1 MPTTR
6 ASRYEDVD
14 DLDRQ
19 IIAVLKDNGRAS
31 NQKIAQKLGLSPA
44 AVGARVRRLEKEKM
58 LRIVVV
64 ADFDVIGCELLL
76 AVGIRAERRDPRLVA
91 RDLAALPQVFSCSL
105 MAGTYNIEA
114 LVALRSVEALKD
126 FMEISL
132 AQISGIGEF
141 SAEVVVDMLKYE
153 FDVVP
158 FTR

>member
-31 NQKIAQKLGLSPA
+31 NQKIARKLGLSPA

-64 ADFDVIGCELLL
+64 SDFDVIGCELLL
-76 AVGIRAERRDPRLVA
+76 AVGIRVERRDPREVA
-91 RDLAALPQVFSCSL
+91 QDLAALPQVFSCSL

-114 LVALRSVEALKD
+114 LVALPSVDALKD
-126 FMEISL
+126 FMEVSL
-132 AQISGIGEF
+132 AHISGIGEF
-141 SAEVVVDMLKYE
+141 SAEVAVDMLKYE

>member
-1 MPTTR
+1 MATPRT
-6 ASRYEDVD
+6 SRYEDVD

-44 AVGARVRRLEKEKM
+44 AVGARVRRLEKERM
-58 LRIVVV
+58 LRVVVV
-64 ADFDVIGCELLL
+64 ADFEVIGCDLLL
-76 AVGIRAERRDPRLVA
+76 AVGIRVERRDPRSVA
-91 RDLAALPQVFSCSL
+91 RDLAALPEVFSCSL
-105 MAGTYNIEA
+105 MAGVHNIEA
-114 LVALRSVEALKD
+114 LIALPDVDALKD
-126 FMEISL
+126 FMENKLANIAGIS
-132 AQISGIGEF
+132 EF

>member
-6 ASRYEDVD
+6 TSRYEDVD
-14 DLDRQ
+14 DLDRE

-31 NQKIAQKLGLSPA
+31 NQKIAQRLGLSPA
-44 AVGARVRRLEKEKM
+44 AVGARVRRLEKARM
-58 LRIVVV
+58 LRVVVV

-76 AVGIRAERRDPRLVA
+76 AAGIRVERRDPRAVA

-114 LVALRSVEALKD
+114 LIALPSVDGLKD
-126 FMEISL
+126 FMENSL
-132 AQISGIGEF
+132 AHISGISEF

-158 FTR
+158 F

>member
-1 MPTTR
+1 MPITR
-6 ASRYEDVD
+6 TSRYDDVD
-14 DLDRQ
+14 DLDRE
-19 IIAVLKDNGRAS
+19 IIAVLKRNGRAS

-44 AVGARVRRLEKEKM
+44 AVGARVRRLEKAGM

-64 ADFDVIGCELLL
+64 ADFAVIGCELLL
-76 AVGIRAERRDPRLVA
+76 AVGIRVERRDPRAVA

-114 LVALRSVEALKD
+114 LVALPNVDALKD

-132 AQISGIGEF
+132 AQISGISEL
-141 SAEVVVDMLKYE
+141 SSEVVVDMLKYE

-158 FTR
+158 FTG